1 MTLRTC
7 TAAALAVA
15 LAGCAAAPRP
25 DPAFA
30 PLTASQMA
38 APAKP
43 TDGAIYREGSG
54 GLSLFADAR
63 AYYPGDL
70 ITITLSERTVA
81 QTSSSSSVKR
91 STKLEMAAP
100 NVLGGPVT
108 IGGRDPLSTTLGSAN
123 ESAGSGSS
131 NKSMSLSGSVTV
143 TVVERLPNGNLL
155 VRGEKLLR
163 LNRSDEVVQIQGI
176 VRPADIQPDNSV
188 PSFRVADARI
198 VYTGRGEMGQANAQ
212 SWLSRFF
219 AVVMP

>member
-1 MTLRTC
+1 MTRPLLI
-7 TAAALAVA
+7 ALLLA

-25 DPAFA
+25 DPAFS
-30 PLTASQMA
+30 PLSASA
-38 APAKP
+38 IPRPAPA

-54 GLSLFADAR
+54 GLALFSDQRAR
-63 AYYPGDL
+63 FPGDL

-81 QTSSSSSVKR
+81 QTSSTTNTSR
-91 STKLEMAAP
+91 STELEMAAP
-100 NVLGGPVT
+100 NVLGAPVT
-108 IGGRDPLSTTLGSAN
+108 INGRNPLTTSIGSDNTFSGA
-123 ESAGSGSS
+123 GSS
-131 NKSMSLSGSVTV
+131 NKSMSLTGSVTV
-143 TVVERLPNGNLL
+143 TVVDKLPNGNLL

-176 VRPADIQPDNSV
+176 VRPADIQPDNSI
-188 PSFRVADARI
+188 PSSRVADARI